1 MNPRS
6 DETSQGRSVNPHR
19 ILRRG
24 IPFGP
29 EVTPAEAAQSLTKND
44 RGLLFACYQSRI
56 DSGFQF
62 LQSAWANNQGFPF
75 GKNPAQTGFDPLI
88 GQDGNTPRTMA
99 GADPLNPDKQFNLGS
114 NRFVVP
120 KGGEYFFSPSI
131 STIRDVLAKKP

>member
-6 DETSQGRSVNPHR
+6 DETSLGPGHDVNPHR

-29 EVTPAEAAQSLTKND
+29 EVSLAEAKKSLTKNE

-56 DSGFQF
+56 DQGFQF
-62 LQSAWANNQGFPF
+62 LQTNWANEQEFPF
-75 GKNPAQTGFDPLI
+75 KKNPPQVGFDPLI
-88 GQDGNTPRTMA
+88 GQKGNASRAM
-99 GADPLNPDKQFNLGS
+99 ADPLAENNQINLGS

-131 STIRDVLAKKP
+131 STIRDVLARKP